1 MKKLIITL
9 ALLTA
14 YAPLGNSQS
23 ILTYTLLPGG
33 TITPMFGTTPTGP
46 TESLTGTFQLI
57 ADSGGGF
64 DDVSLDFTSASF
76 HLTLQQ
82 PNILGMGINPSW
94 VAFGADVDITGLSI
108 TTGQMDC
115 PFDPGTYTGPMTAPD
130 YLTFPD
136 IRISPET
143 GGYFAAQLTFSAQQ
157 VPEPSSAL
165 LLLSGAVF
173 CLRRLP
179 LHRHGRNA

>member
-14 YAPLGNSQS
+14 YAPLSNSQV
-23 ILTYTLLPGG
+23 ITYTLLPGS
-33 TITPMFGTTPTGP
+33 TITPMIGPTPTGP

-57 ADSGGGF
+57 ADSGEF
-64 DDVSLDFTSASF
+64 DDVSLDFSSTSF
-76 HLTLQQ
+76 QITLQQ
-82 PNILGMGINPSW
+82 PNELGTGIGPSW
-94 VAFGADVDITGLSI
+94 VSFGADVDMTGLSI

-115 PFDPGTYTGPMTAPD
+115 PFVSGTYTGPITAPD

-143 GGYFAAQLTFSAQQ
+143 GGNFVAQLTFSAQQ
-157 VPEPSSAL
+157 VPEPSFAL
-165 LLLSGAVF
+165 LLLSSAVF
-173 CLRRLP
+173 CMRRLP
-179 LHRHGRNA
+179 LHRHG